1 MKKPKTVKVGGHNY
15 KVLWPYKFRE
25 RSDIQGQCDS
35 GLMEIRVDND
45 DGNSNERAES
55 CQMVTFIHELL
66 HAIDIASGH
75 KVFINNE
82 PAIEGISEGI
92 YQVLVDNGWLPKDN

>member
-1 MKKPKTVKVGGHNY
+1 MNRPKTVKVGGHNY
-15 KVLWPYKFRE
+15 KVLWPYKFQE
-25 RSDIQGQCDS
+25 RDDVSGQCDYVLNELRIAEVDGS
-35 GLMEIRVDND
+35 G
-45 DGNSNERAES
+45 NERAIS
-55 CQMVTFIHELL
+55 SQTVSFIHELL